1 MEIKVTLLESTDAV
15 ATGETPVPVTR
26 ALRNVRA
33 PRDAG
38 FSLIEIIIVLGI
50 LGTLI
55 AVLVGGLGSGAEKA
69 KVKATTV
76 KAGQLQ
82 QNLLRYQSDMGKL
95 PTTAEGLGA
104 LQTNPGT
111 GKWGGPY
118 GADEDLK
125 DDWGNA
131 FEFEL
136 TAKGAKIVSAGNDGQ
151 AGTADDL
158 TYIGGRLQETAPAD
172 AGAAG
177 AGGAAQ

>member
-1 MEIKVTLLESTDAV
+1 MTNQTLSHGASETSETDDEMKSAPV
-15 ATGETPVPVTR
+15 ALSAE
-26 ALRNVRA
+26 
-33 PRDAG
+33 AG

-55 AVLVGGLGSGAEKA
+55 AVLVGGLGSGADKA
-69 KVKATTV
+69 KVKSTTV
-76 KAGQLQ
+76 KAGQVQ

-95 PTTAEGLGA
+95 PTTAEGLGSL
-104 LQTNPGT
+104 LQSPGT

-118 GADEDLK
+118 GNDEDVK

-131 FEFEL
+131 FEYEL
-136 TAKGAKIVSAGNDGQ
+136 TPKGAKLVSPGSDGQ

-158 TYIGGRLQETAPAD
+158 VYIGGRLQEAARD